1 MKNVMNKVKRT
12 LALIGAI
19 LLAGLYITTVVF
31 AITDNPATMSYF
43 KASVALTI
51 FVPVL
56 IYAYQLVYRVIKSY
70 SGNDEDKQK

>member
-70 SGNDEDKQK
+70 SGNDEK